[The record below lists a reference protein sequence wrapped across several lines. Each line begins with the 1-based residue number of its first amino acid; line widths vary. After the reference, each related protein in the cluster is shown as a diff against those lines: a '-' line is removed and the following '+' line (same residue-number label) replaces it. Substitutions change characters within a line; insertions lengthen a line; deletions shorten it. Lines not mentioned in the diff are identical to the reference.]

1 MTRPICHAY
10 DRVCLAFQSPWQ
22 AASVSSDTP
31 VLLGLSGGADSRLLL
46 HLLAKICQ
54 KTGAE
59 LHVAHLHHGIRGEEA
74 DRDEA
79 FCRALADSYG
89 AIYHTLRVDVPAI
102 AKQSGTS
109 VEMAARD
116 ARYAFFADLMRQ
128 HHIPLLLTA
137 HHADDNLETVLL
149 HLTRGCGLSGLGGIA
164 PIRPFERVPNS
175 AIVRPLLHCSK
186 ADILDAC
193 DALSLDFVTDST
205 NDDVAYDRNFMRSR
219 VLPALKELSG
229 QAELRVTRAC
239 ATLREDE
246 ECLAQAADRFLE
258 DHTEGDILLREPL
271 MTAHPAI
278 GKRVLR
284 LWILR
289 LTGQL
294 PEYCHTERLWALCRE
309 NVSSRVI
316 HLPGSYTVT
325 VGKAD
330 LRLSKRSDTIL
341 KDGTLDEPLTM
352 GTTEFSALGWQVTL
366 QLRNEADISCEQHKK
381 NTQIGKNVYN
391 PFIRDT
397 LTFDT
402 ILECDMQR
410 LRWRGRREGDTLMW
424 RGIHRKLRKLQNEAG
439 IPVDLRD
446 RLPLLC
452 DGDRVLWAPFIGAA
466 DGAFDVKDPSSSA
479 FRLTIQAI
487 PTTDFSKE
495 ETLL

>member
-1 MTRPICHAY
+1 
-10 DRVCLAFQSPWQ
+10 
-22 AASVSSDTP
+22 
-31 VLLGLSGGADSRLLL
+31 
-46 HLLAKICQ
+46 
-54 KTGAE
+54 
-59 LHVAHLHHGIRGEEA
+59 
-74 DRDEA
+74 
-79 FCRALADSYG
+79 
-89 AIYHTLRVDVPAI
+89 VDVPAI

-116 ARYAFFADLMRQ
+116 ARYTFFSDIMRQ
-128 HHIPLLLTA
+128 HRVPLLLTA

-164 PIRPFERVPNS
+164 PVRPFERVPNS
-175 AIVRPLLHCSK
+175 VIVRPLLYCSK
-186 ADILDAC
+186 ADILEAC
-193 DALSLDFVTDST
+193 DALSLDFVLDST

-219 VLPALKELSG
+219 VLPSLKELGG
-229 QAELRVTRAC
+229 QAELRITRTC

-246 ECLAQAADRFLE
+246 EYLTQAADRFIE
-258 DHTEGDILLREPL
+258 AHAEGDILLREPL

-294 PEYCHTERLWALCRE
+294 PESCHTERLWALCRE

-316 HLPGSYTVT
+316 HLPGNYTVT

-330 LRLSKRSDTIL
+330 LRIAKRSDAIL
-341 KDGTLDEPLTM
+341 NNSSLDEPLTM
-352 GTTEFSALGWQVTL
+352 GTKDFLALGWQVTL
-366 QLRNEADISCEQHKK
+366 LAKDEADISCEQHKK
-381 NTQIGKNVYN
+381 NTQVGKNVYN

-410 LRWRGRREGDTLMW
+410 LRWRGRREGDTLLW
-424 RGIHRKLRKLQNEAG
+424 RGVHRKLRKLQNEVG

-452 DGDRVLWAPFIGAA
+452 DGDRILWAPFIGAA
-466 DGAFDVKDPSSSA
+466 DGAFETATPSSAA

-487 PTTDFSKE
+487 PITDFSKE
-495 ETLL
+495 EAPL